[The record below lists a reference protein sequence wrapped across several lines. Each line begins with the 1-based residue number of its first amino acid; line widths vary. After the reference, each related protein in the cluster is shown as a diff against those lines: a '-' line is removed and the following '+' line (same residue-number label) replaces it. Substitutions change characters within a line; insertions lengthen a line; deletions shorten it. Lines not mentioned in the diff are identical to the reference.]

1 MASELLGR
9 RDAVTWMK
17 MAMSIKLYLPKL
29 VSAGVV
35 VIGHVPL
42 YLCTSVLDGFSA
54 LCPSVIRLLTKSSRV
69 QRSKYRSSEKWPD
82 DARACT
88 KGEVA
93 RRLGAVVA
101 AVPCTI
107 ERWEGGEIRDRGR
120 DRLKLLAGR
129 CDWPSTARAAWM
141 YWSTACIDG
150 CRFHQ
155 VLTHWFTQLE
165 THDHVT
171 HIPRTGPLF

>member
-1 MASELLGR
+1 MASEMLGR

-69 QRSKYRSSEKWPD
+69 QRAKYRSSEKWAD

-93 RRLGAVVA
+93 PSLGGVA
-101 AVPCTI
+101 AVPSC
-107 ERWEGGEIRDRGR
+107 GG
-120 DRLKLLAGR
+120 KAGR
-129 CDWPSTARAAWM
+129 YAIGAATDSSFWRGAVIGRARQERLGCTGVRRASTAADSIRCSPIGSHSWRH
-141 YWSTACIDG
+141 S
-150 CRFHQ
+150 
-155 VLTHWFTQLE
+155 
-165 THDHVT
+165 VT
-171 HIPRTGPLF
+171 